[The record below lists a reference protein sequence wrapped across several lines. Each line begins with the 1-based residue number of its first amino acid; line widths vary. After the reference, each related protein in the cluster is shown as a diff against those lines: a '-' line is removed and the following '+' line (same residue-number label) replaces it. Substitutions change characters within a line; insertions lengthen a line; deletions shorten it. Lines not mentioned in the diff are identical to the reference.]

1 MFRTFTTWNF
11 EKMKKFLIV
20 LLLFILT
27 KNCFATHI
35 AGGELFY
42 EYQGPGATPNT
53 DRYLVTMRLFRTCGP
68 PSQNNAPLNGENVTI
83 GIYDNNT
90 LTLITQRTLT
100 QQFTGNPPQIKNTNG
115 ANPCLLPF
123 VEVCYEVGI
132 FSSTVDLPR
141 TANGYLLSW
150 IRYTRTVLDNV
161 TGSDI
166 GATFTTRIP
175 GTTALPTGTN
185 TCPKFGTNDTVT
197 ICRNTP
203 FTLNFGATDVDGDS
217 LAYKL
222 SDAYNG
228 FGGGATNPNPA
239 PPAQLQLNSLNYI
252 SPFSG
257 VNPFGTTTSINVNTG
272 VITSTAPAN
281 TGRYVVCVTV
291 EEWRNGVLINQ
302 HRKDVILSVANCS
315 TVQPDAGPDDK
326 TCDGFSYTFENQSPN
341 PAIIGYN
348 WTFGDGSFSTQPTPT
363 HTYTDTGR
371 YEVKLRVTAQGGC
384 QDSASKFVYVFPGFT
399 ANINTNGVCFQQPIQ
414 FTDATQT
421 VYGFVNSWKWN
432 FGDLTT
438 LADTA
443 RSRDTA
449 WKYATAGTYNIQLI
463 STNSKGCIDTVSRS
477 ITVRSQPIIS
487 LPFKDTLICSI
498 DTLPLIANS
507 TGTAIWTPNYN
518 IINRN
523 TFNPRVFPT
532 DTTTYVITVNDAG
545 CISTDS
551 IKVNVLDFIRVDAGP
566 DSAICRTDSFRLNP
580 ISHALSYLWT
590 SSTGEAVEDIKFPLV
605 RPLVPTTYYVNAN
618 LGRCQDRDSIK
629 INPVPYPQVTATQV
643 NAICFGERVQLNAT
657 IVGSSFSWSP
667 TNTLLN
673 PNTLTPIAGPSRTT
687 TYYITSTDTIGC
699 PKPVVDSIVVNV
711 VPIISINAGS
721 DTTVVRNQPLQLFAA
736 TSSIPSNSKF
746 LWTPKLGLSND
757 TIQNPIATL
766 TGTPSTVRY
775 KVRVTRPEGCF
786 AEDEI
791 NVRIFSTEPDIFIP
805 TAFTPNND
813 GKNDVLKPIP
823 VGITRLDYFRI
834 YNRWGQLVFETNEI
848 GKGWDGS
855 IKGNP
860 QGSGTFVFV
869 AQGIDYT
876 GKIVF
881 KKGTCVLIR

>member
-1 MFRTFTTWNF
+1 
-11 EKMKKFLIV
+11 MKKFIFAFI
-20 LLLFILT
+20 LLFSST
-27 KNCFATHI
+27 YSYATHI

-53 DRYLVTMRLFRTCGP
+53 DRYLVTMRLFRVCGP
-68 PSQNNAPLNGENVTI
+68 SSTNNAPLNGELVRI
-83 GIYDNNT
+83 GIYDNNA
-90 LTLITQRTLT
+90 LTLISSITLT

-123 VEVCYEVGI
+123 VEVCYEVGV
-132 FSSTVDLPR
+132 FSNTVDLPK
-141 TANGYLLSW
+141 TSNGYLLSW

-161 TGSDI
+161 TTGADI

-175 GTTALPTGTN
+175 GTTVLPTGNN
-185 TCPKFGTNDTVT
+185 TCPKFGVNDTIT

-203 FTLNFGATDVDGDS
+203 FSLNFGATDINGDS

-222 SDAYNG
+222 TDAYNG
-228 FGGGATNPNPA
+228 FGGGSGNPNPD
-239 PPAQLQLNSLNYI
+239 PPAQLQLIPLNYI
-252 SPFSG
+252 PPFSG
-257 VNPFGTTTSINVNTG
+257 INPFGTNTSINVNTG
-272 VITSTAPAN
+272 VITSIAPAN

-326 TCDGFSYTFENQSPN
+326 TCDGFNFSFVNESPN

-348 WTFGDGSFSTQPTPT
+348 WSFGDGNTSTQPTPS

-384 QDSASKFVYVFPGFT
+384 QDSSSKFIYVFPGFT

-438 LADTA
+438 TADTA
-443 RSRDTA
+443 RTRDTA

-463 STNSKGCIDTVSRS
+463 STNSKGCIDTISRS
-477 ITVRSQPIIS
+477 ITVRSEPIIN
-487 LPFKDTLICSI
+487 LPFRDTLICSI

-507 TGTAIWTPNYN
+507 TGTAIWTPNFN
-518 IINRN
+518 IINSN
-523 TFNPRVFPT
+523 TFNPLVYPT

-545 CISTDS
+545 CISRDS
-551 IKVNVLDFIRVDAGP
+551 IKVNVLDFIRVDAGR
-566 DSAICRTDSFRLNP
+566 DSSICRTDTFRLNP
-580 ISHALSYLWT
+580 ISDALSYLWT
-590 SSTGEAVEDIKFPLV
+590 SSTGEVVEDIKFPLV
-605 RPLVPTTYYVNAN
+605 RPLLPTTYYVNAN
-618 LGRCQDRDSIK
+618 LGKCQDRDSIK

-643 NAICFGERVQLNAT
+643 NAICFGGRVQLNAN

-673 PNTLTPIAGPSRTT
+673 PNTLTPIAGPSKTT

-711 VPIISINAGS
+711 VPIITIDAGRDTSI
-721 DTTVVRNQPLQLFAA
+721 VRNQPLQLFAA
-736 TSSIPSNSKF
+736 TSAIPSNSKF
-746 LWTPKLGLSND
+746 LWSPKLGLSND

-766 TGTPSTVRY
+766 TGNPNNIRY

-791 NVRIFSTEPDIFIP
+791 NVRIFSSEPDIFIP

-869 AQGIDYT
+869 AQGVDYT
-876 GKIVF
+876 GKVVF

>member
-1 MFRTFTTWNF
+1 
-11 EKMKKFLIV
+11 MKKIILAFIV
-20 LLLFILT
+20 LFSFVQS
-27 KNCFATHI
+27 FATHI

-42 EYQGPGATPNT
+42 EYQGPGAGNT
-53 DRYLVTMRLFRTCGP
+53 DRYLVTMRLFRVCGP
-68 PSQNNAPLNGENVTI
+68 SSNNNAPLNGEQVRI
-83 GIYDNNT
+83 GIYDNNA
-90 LTLITQRTLT
+90 LTLISSITLT

-123 VEVCYEVGI
+123 VEVCYEVGV
-132 FSSTVDLPR
+132 FSNTVDLPK
-141 TANGYLLSW
+141 TSNGYLLSW

-161 TGSDI
+161 TTGADI

-175 GTTALPTGTN
+175 GTTVLPTGNN
-185 TCPKFGTNDTVT
+185 TCPKFGVNDTIT

-203 FTLNFGATDVDGDS
+203 FSLNFGATDINGDS

-222 SDAYNG
+222 TDAYNG
-228 FGGGATNPNPA
+228 FGGGSGNPNPD
-239 PPAQLQLNSLNYI
+239 PPAQLQLIPLNYI
-252 SPFSG
+252 PPFSG
-257 VNPFGTTTSINVNTG
+257 INPFGTNTSINVNTG
-272 VITSTAPAN
+272 LITSIAPDN

-291 EEWRNGVLINQ
+291 EEWRNGVLINL

-315 TVQPDAGPDDK
+315 TVQPLLGPDDR
-326 TCDGFSYTFENQSPN
+326 TCDGFNFDFINGSPN
-341 PAIIGYN
+341 SAIIGYN
-348 WTFGDGSFSTQPTPT
+348 WSFGDGNTSTQSTPT

-384 QDSASKFVYVFPGFT
+384 QDSASKFIYVFPGFT

-438 LADTA
+438 TADTA
-443 RSRDTA
+443 RTRDTA

-463 STNSKGCIDTVSRS
+463 STNSKGCIDTISRT
-477 ITVRSQPIIS
+477 ITVRSEPIIN

-498 DTLPLIANS
+498 DTLPLISTS
-507 TGTAIWTPNYN
+507 TGSAIWTPNYN

-523 TFNPRVFPT
+523 TFNPRVYPT

-545 CISTDS
+545 CISRDS
-551 IKVNVLDFIRVDAGP
+551 IKVNVLDFIRVDAGA
-566 DSAICRTDSFRLNP
+566 DSSICRTDTFRLNP
-580 ISHALSYLWT
+580 ISDALSYLWT
-590 SSTGEAVEDIKFPLV
+590 SSTGEVVEDIKFPLV
-605 RPLVPTTYYVNAN
+605 RPLLPTTYYVNAN
-618 LGRCQDRDSIK
+618 LGKCQDRDSIK
-629 INPVPYPQVTATQV
+629 INPVPYPQVTATPV
-643 NAICFGERVQLNAT
+643 NAICFGSRVQLNAN

-673 PNTLTPIAGPSRTT
+673 ANTTSPIAGPSRTT
-687 TYYITSTDTIGC
+687 TYFITSTDTIGC

-711 VPIISINAGS
+711 VPIITIDAGRDTSI
-721 DTTVVRNQPLQLFAA
+721 VRNQPLQLFAA
-736 TSSIPSNSKF
+736 TSAIPSNSKF
-746 LWTPKLGLSND
+746 LWSPKLGLSND

-766 TGTPSTVRY
+766 TGTPNTIRY

-791 NVRIFSTEPDIFIP
+791 NVRIFSSEPDIFIP

-813 GKNDVLKPIP
+813 GKNDILKPIT

-834 YNRWGQLVFETNEI
+834 YNRWGQLVYETSEI

-869 AQGIDYT
+869 AQGVDYT
-876 GKIVF
+876 GKVVF

>member
-1 MFRTFTTWNF
+1 
-11 EKMKKFLIV
+11 MKKIILAFIV
-20 LLLFILT
+20 LFSFVQS
-27 KNCFATHI
+27 FATHI

-42 EYQGPGATPNT
+42 EYQGPGAGNT
-53 DRYLVTMRLFRTCGP
+53 DRYLVTMRLFRVCGP
-68 PSQNNAPLNGENVTI
+68 SSNNNAPLNGEQVRI

-90 LTLITQRTLT
+90 LTLIDNLLLT

-123 VEVCYEVGI
+123 VEVCYEVGV
-132 FSSTVDLPR
+132 FSSTIDLPR

-161 TGSDI
+161 TGADI

-175 GTTALPTGTN
+175 GTTALPSGTN

-203 FTLNFGATDVDGDS
+203 FTLNFGAIDVNGDS

-239 PPAQLQLNSLNYI
+239 PPTQLQLNSLTYI
-252 SPFSG
+252 PPFSG
-257 VNPFGTTTSINVNTG
+257 INPFGTNTSINVNTG
-272 VITSTAPAN
+272 LITSIAPDN

-326 TCDGFSYTFENQSPN
+326 TCDGFNFSFVNESPN

-348 WTFGDGSFSTQPTPT
+348 WSFGDGNTSTLPTPS
-363 HTYTDTGR
+363 HTYIDTGR

-384 QDSASKFVYVFPGFT
+384 QDSSSKFVYVFPGFT
-399 ANINTNGVCFQQPIQ
+399 ANINTNGICYQQPIQ

-421 VYGFVNSWKWN
+421 AYGFVNSWKWN

-438 LADTA
+438 TADTA

-463 STNSKGCIDTVSRS
+463 STNSKGCIDTISRS
-477 ITVRSQPIIS
+477 ITVRSEPIIN

-518 IINRN
+518 IINSN
-523 TFNPRVFPT
+523 TLNPRVYPT

-545 CISTDS
+545 CISRDS
-551 IKVNVLDFIRVDAGP
+551 IKVNVLDFIRVDAGA

-590 SSTGEAVEDIKFPLV
+590 SSTGEVVEDIKFPLV

-629 INPVPYPQVTATQV
+629 INPVPYPQVTATSV
-643 NAICFGERVQLNAT
+643 NAICFGSRVQLNAN

-673 PNTLTPIAGPSRTT
+673 ANTLSPIAGPSRTT
-687 TYYITSTDTIGC
+687 TYFITSTDTIGC

-711 VPIISINAGS
+711 VPIITIDAGRDTSI
-721 DTTVVRNQPLQLFAA
+721 VRNQPLQLFAA
-736 TSSIPSNSKF
+736 TSAIPANSKF
-746 LWTPKLGLSND
+746 LWSPKLGLSND

-766 TGTPSTVRY
+766 SGTPNNIRY

-791 NVRIFSTEPDIFIP
+791 NVRIFSSEPDIFIP

-813 GKNDVLKPIP
+813 GKNDILKPIT

-834 YNRWGQLVFETNEI
+834 YNRWGQLVYETSEI

-869 AQGIDYT
+869 AQGVDYT
-876 GKIVF
+876 GKVVF